1 MIFSADLVVPLLQR
15 HGQRCEPI
23 LSGQGLTGARGQQE
37 PHHVIMILL
46 SRHVQR
52 GEPIL
57 RLDIHTRARGNN
69 QYSIKKFDLTIYL

>member
-15 HGQRCEPI
+15 HSQRCEPI
-23 LSGQGLTGARGQQE
+23 LSGQGLTSARGKQE
-37 PHHVIMILL
+37 PHHIIMILL

-57 RLDIHTRARGNN
+57 RLDIHTRAGGKN
-69 QYSIKKFDLTIYL
+69 